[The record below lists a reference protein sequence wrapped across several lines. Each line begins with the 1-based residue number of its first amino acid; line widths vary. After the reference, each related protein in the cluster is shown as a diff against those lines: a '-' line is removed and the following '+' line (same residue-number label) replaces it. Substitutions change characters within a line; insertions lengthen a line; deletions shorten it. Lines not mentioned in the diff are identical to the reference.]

1 MRLSTGDRIFYAIN
15 YFLLSLA
22 ALSCLYPLINIC
34 AISLSGNDAVLS
46 GRVYLWPVDVSM
58 ESYQILLA
66 GTPILRSFRN
76 SLIITLTGTLL
87 SLFFTFL
94 AAYPLSRRGF
104 YGRRPFTLA
113 IVFTMIFSSGVI
125 PQYLLVK
132 SIGLIDSYWAIWCL
146 GLISAYNM
154 LIMKNYFENLPDEL
168 EEAARIDGAGELTY
182 ITRIVLPISV
192 PMIATISLFYG
203 VGLWNSFM
211 NVLIY
216 INDTTKFNMS
226 VLVQQMIRSQSLTQD
241 FALRPEEMQQVT
253 PEGVK
258 SAGVMIMIIP
268 LLIVYPFIQKYFVKG
283 VMIGAV
289 KG

>member
-1 MRLSTGDRIFYAIN
+1 MRLSKGDRLFYAVN
-15 YFLLSLA
+15 YLLLTLA
-22 ALSCLYPLINIC
+22 ALSCLYPLVNI
-34 AISLSGNDAVLS
+34 AAVSVSGNEAIIS
-46 GRVYLWPVDVSM
+46 GKVYLWPVDITTQ
-58 ESYQILLA
+58 SYDILLK
-66 GTPILRSFRN
+66 GTPILTSFRN

-87 SLFFTFL
+87 CLLFTFL

-132 SIGLIDSYWAIWCL
+132 SLGLINSYWSIWCL

-154 LIMKNYFENLPDEL
+154 LIMKNYFESLPEEL
-168 EEAARIDGAGELTY
+168 EEAARMDGAGEWTY
-182 ITRIVLPISV
+182 IVRVVLPLSL
-192 PMIATISLFYG
+192 PMVATLALFYG

-216 INDTTKFNMS
+216 INDVEKFNMS
-226 VLVQQMIRSQSLTQD
+226 VLVQQMIKSQSLTQD
-241 FALRPEEMQQVT
+241 FALRPDEVQQAT

-258 SAGVMIMIIP
+258 SAGVMVMIIP
-268 LLIVYPFIQKYFVKG
+268 LLLVYPFIQKYFVKG
-283 VMIGAV
+283 AMIGAV